1 MVALVNVGSDEH
13 IYLLNKTLLI
23 KKAVG
28 QIWLMGHSLSTPT
41 IEDWLNDFAVKI
53 YGGKKSGE
61 WLEIG
66 KWEGWGYC
74 KNRTR
79 VNVMGM

>member
-41 IEDWLNDFAVKI
+41 IEDWLNDFAAQI
-53 YGGKKSGE
+53 YGSKKSGE
-61 WLEIG
+61 
-66 KWEGWGYC
+66 
-74 KNRTR
+74 
-79 VNVMGM
+79 